1 MFQDEVT
8 LSARAGKGGNGCL
21 SFRREKY
28 VPKGG
33 PNGGNGGKG
42 GDIVLCGDENVQDLT
57 EYSFRPQ
64 RSAENGEPGKGSD
77 RHGASGRDCE
87 LQVPLGTVVTD
98 TFSGR
103 VVTEITGHGQRVRL
117 LKGGQGGKGNAFFK
131 SSVNQ
136 APRRTTPG
144 EAGEEGEFRLEL
156 KSIAD
161 VGLVGFPNAGKSTLL
176 GEVSNARPKTAAY
189 PFTTLT
195 PMIGVLRAPGGEMT
209 IRLADVPGLV
219 EGASEN
225 RGLGHRFLRHI
236 ERCTLLLILLDGA
249 AVDGR
254 DPLEDYHQ
262 LLREMAL
269 YGAGLE
275 AKARLVA
282 VNKIDEPMAQENLKR
297 IENSL
302 STETVVGV
310 SALLGEGL
318 EALKGLLFER
328 IGALRLQAVSASKAD
343 EAPRG
348 D

>member
-8 LSARAGKGGNGCL
+8 LTARAGKGGNGCL

-33 PNGGNGGKG
+33 PNGGNGGNG
-42 GDIVLCGDENVQDLT
+42 GDVVLLGDENVQDLT

-77 RHGASGRDCE
+77 RHGANGQDCA
-87 LQVPLGTVVTD
+87 LPVPLGTVVTD
-98 TFSGR
+98 MLTGR
-103 VVTEITGHGQRVRL
+103 VATEITQHGQRVRL
-117 LKGGQGGKGNAFFK
+117 LKGGQGGKGNAHFK

-144 EAGEEGEFRLEL
+144 EAGQEGEYRLEL

-176 GEVSNARPKTAAY
+176 SELSNARPKTAAY

-195 PMIGVLRAPGGEMT
+195 PMIGVMRAAGGERT
-209 IRLADVPGLV
+209 IRLADIPGLV

-236 ERCTLLLILLDGA
+236 ERCALLLIVLDGA
-249 AVDGR
+249 GLDGR
-254 DPLEDYHQ
+254 EPLEDYHQ
-262 LLREMAL
+262 LLREMAA
-269 YGAGLE
+269 YGEGL
-275 AKARLVA
+275 ASKARLVA
-282 VNKIDEPMAQENLKR
+282 VNKIDEPAALENLSA
-297 IENSL
+297 IEKAL
-302 STETVVGV
+302 PDERVLGV

-318 EALKGLLFER
+318 ETLQQLLFEQV
-328 IGALRLQAVSASKAD
+328 GAAQPEAAQASAPD
-343 EAPRG
+343 EVPPS